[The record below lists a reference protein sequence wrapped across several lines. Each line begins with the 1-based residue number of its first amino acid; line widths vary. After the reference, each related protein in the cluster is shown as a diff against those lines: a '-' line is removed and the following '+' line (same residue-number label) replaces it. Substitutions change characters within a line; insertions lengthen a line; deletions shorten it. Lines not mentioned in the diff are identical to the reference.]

1 MLEISNLLV
10 LDANSFPNENKQ
22 AWLLNSSVISIIN
35 SSDLRKKWDGLIS
48 SELSTGQ
55 ITKMINQLAKKIRV
69 EFESALEDLAS
80 NKSIF
85 WRATRTAEK
94 NTLINPLFENTILIN
109 LILQLD
115 YKRKTVVLVTD
126 NSILLSFFQN
136 KKMLQKIKNW
146 PFSKMNLHL
155 RCIKQTCL
163 FIMWFVGNVIVAF
176 RIPYKETDILIHTF
190 VDQES
195 RSSNKYSE
203 RYFPGLVD
211 WYRKNH
217 LSASHLISGAGNYP
231 YSLFKAMNAQGH
243 TVFNEFKLYK
253 LRDLIFVINT
263 VCKLRKTRFASFAIG
278 NIELKDL
285 IRLNHS
291 KCGIDLDVYKHIL
304 RAKFGERLCSKSNP
318 PKVLLMEFEGMVP
331 EKMLNLGISRS
342 NSSIKTY
349 GFQHGAMFEH
359 LLCNYPT
366 KAELELGLVSE
377 KIISNGSI
385 FKDLMVSRGLPK
397 DRIVRGSALRY
408 KYLNEPVTINN
419 HGVQKD
425 LLVLLPMTIPDCLD
439 LIKIVEEGVNDLD
452 TIIHFKPHPF
462 NDIAFLSQH
471 IDLSRHFIVDD
482 MLGNLIFN
490 YKVIAGMTTG
500 ALLEAGLL
508 GLKVIKIQRQLS
520 IDFDTTFLNPELRI
534 QVSDSREFQ
543 KALISLNES
552 NFDTSCP
559 VKMNL
564 INSYFEPISE
574 AGMATFLP

>member
-1 MLEISNLLV
+1 M
-10 LDANSFPNENKQ
+10 
-22 AWLLNSSVISIIN
+22 
-35 SSDLRKKWDGLIS
+35 
-48 SELSTGQ
+48 
-55 ITKMINQLAKKIRV
+55 
-69 EFESALEDLAS
+69 
-80 NKSIF
+80 F

-136 KKMLQKIKNW
+136 KNMLQKIKGW
-146 PFSKMNLHL
+146 LFSKINLHL
-155 RCIKQTCL
+155 RHIKQTCL
-163 FIMWFVGNVIVAF
+163 FIMWFAGNVVVAF
-176 RIPYKETDILIHTF
+176 RIPCKETDILIHTF

-195 RSSNKYSE
+195 RSSNKYNE

-211 WYRKNH
+211 WYKKNN
-217 LSASHLISGAGNYP
+217 LSVSHLVSGAGNYP
-231 YSLFKAMNAQGH
+231 YNLFKAMNAQGH
-243 TVFNEFKLYK
+243 KVFNEFKLYK
-253 LRDLIFVINT
+253 LKDLIFVINT
-263 VCKLRKTRFASFAIG
+263 VRKLRKVRFASFVIG

-285 IRLNHS
+285 ISLNHS
-291 KCGIDLDVYKHIL
+291 KYGIDLDVYKHIL
-304 RAKFGERLCSKSNP
+304 RAQFGERLCSKANP
-318 PKVLLMEFEGMVP
+318 PKVLLMEFEGMIP

-366 KAELELGLVSE
+366 EAELELGLVSE

-385 FKDLMVSRGLPK
+385 FKDLMVSRGVPK
-397 DRIVRGSALRY
+397 ERIVTGSALRY
-408 KYLNEPVTINN
+408 KYLNEPATINN
-419 HGVQKD
+419 HGKRKD
-425 LLVLLPMTIPDCLD
+425 VLVLLPMTIHDCLD

-462 NDIAFLSQH
+462 SNIAFLSQH
-471 IDLSRHFIVDD
+471 VDLSRHFIVDD

-490 YKVIAGMTTG
+490 YKVIVGMTTG

-543 KALISLNES
+543 KVLMALNNS
-552 NFDTSCP
+552 NFDTSHP
-559 VKMNL
+559 VKKNL
-564 INSYFEPISE
+564 INGYFEPITAS
-574 AGMATFLP
+574 GMATFLP

>member
-1 MLEISNLLV
+1 MLDTSDLLV
-10 LDANSFPNENKQ
+10 VDANFSPNENNQ

-35 SSDLRKKWDGLIS
+35 SSDLRKKWDRLIS
-48 SELSTGQ
+48 PELSSDQ
-55 ITKMINQLAKKIRV
+55 LTKMINQIAKKIRV

-109 LILQLD
+109 LILQLN

-126 NSILLSFFQN
+126 NSMLLSFFQN
-136 KKMLQKIKNW
+136 KNMLQKIKKW
-146 PFSKMNLHL
+146 PLNKMKLNL
-155 RCIKQTCL
+155 RDIKLTCL
-163 FIMWFVGNVIVAF
+163 FIIWFVGNVIVAF
-176 RIPYKETDILIHTF
+176 RIPYKGTDILIHTF
-190 VDQES
+190 VDTES

-211 WYRKNH
+211 WYRKH
-217 LSASHLISGAGNYP
+217 DLSASHLISGAGNYP
-231 YSLFKAMNAQGH
+231 YCLFKAMNEQGH
-243 TVFNEFKLYK
+243 KVFNEFKLYK
-253 LRDLIFVINT
+253 LKDLIFVVNT
-263 VCKLRKTRFASFAIG
+263 IYKLRKTRFASFVIG
-278 NIELKDL
+278 NIELKEL
-285 IRLNHS
+285 ISLNHS
-291 KCGIDLDVYKHIL
+291 KYGIDLDVYKHIL
-304 RAKFGERLCSKSNP
+304 RAKFGERLCSKPNP
-318 PKVLLMEFEGMVP
+318 PKVLLMEFEGMIP

-366 KAELELGLVSE
+366 ETELQLGLVSG

-385 FKDLMVSRGLPK
+385 FKDLMISRGMPK
-397 DRIVRGSALRY
+397 DRIVTGSALRY
-408 KYLNEPVTINN
+408 EYLNKQVKIDN
-419 HGVQKD
+419 HEKQKD

-439 LIKIVEEGVNDLD
+439 LIKIVEEGVSDLD

-462 NDIAFLSQH
+462 SDVAFLSQH
-471 IDLSRHFIVDD
+471 IDLSRHFIVES

-534 QVSDSREFQ
+534 QVSDSKEFQ

-559 VKMNL
+559 AKMNL
-564 INSYFEPISE
+564 INGYFEPISA
-574 AGMATFLP
+574 AGMAAFHP